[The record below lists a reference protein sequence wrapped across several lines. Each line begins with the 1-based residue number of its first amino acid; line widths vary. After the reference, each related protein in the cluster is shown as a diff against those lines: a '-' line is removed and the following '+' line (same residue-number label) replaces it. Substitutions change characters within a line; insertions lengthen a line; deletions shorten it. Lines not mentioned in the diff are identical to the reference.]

1 MQLGTKIFS
10 HMAAIALVCG
20 TILSC
25 SKPLTSIESQ
35 PETKENISQCPD
47 SVHATLKN
55 LTGLDGCSWV
65 LVLDNGKKLE
75 PTNLKKFDNI
85 KLEDG
90 KEVFVKY
97 EAKPLAASICM
108 VGTIVEIICISEK

>member
-1 MQLGTKIFS
+1 M
-10 HMAAIALVCG
+10 VCC
-20 TILSC
+20 TIISC
-25 SKPLTSIESQ
+25 SKPLNSIETQ
-35 PETKENISQCPD
+35 PDNKEISQCPD

-97 EAKPLAASICM
+97 ETKPLAASICM

>member
-1 MQLGTKIFS
+1 M
-10 HMAAIALVCG
+10 
-20 TILSC
+20 ILSC
-25 SKPLTSIESQ
+25 SKPINTIETQ
-35 PETKENISQCPD
+35 APVEDDKILCANGIN
-47 SVHATLKN
+47 ATLKN

-75 PTNLKKFDNI
+75 PTNLKKFDHI

-90 KEVFVKY
+90 KQVIVEY
-97 EAKPLAASICM
+97 EPKPLAASICM

>member
-1 MQLGTKIFS
+1 M
-10 HMAAIALVCG
+10 VCCM
-20 TILSC
+20 ILSC
-25 SKPLTSIESQ
+25 SKPINSIETQSENKN
-35 PETKENISQCPD
+35 ETNACPD
-47 SVHATLKN
+47 SEHATLKN

-75 PTNLKKFDNI
+75 PTNLKKFYNI

-90 KEVFVKY
+90 KEVYVKY
-97 EAKPLAASICM
+97 ETKPLAASICM

>member
-1 MQLGTKIFS
+1 MI
-10 HMAAIALVCG
+10 V
-20 TILSC
+20 SC
-25 SKPLTSIESQ
+25 SKPINTIEAST
-35 PETKENISQCPD
+35 PTKEDNALCPNG
-47 SVHATLKN
+47 VKATLKN

-65 LVLDNGKKLE
+65 LVLENGKKLE

-90 KEVFVKY
+90 KEVFVQY
-97 EAKPLAASICM
+97 ETKPLAASICM